1 MMQQLRLSPF
11 VSSEVETHGSRAR
24 TLAFARGERKWVA
37 IMLAALLLGGCDA
50 FNAVGEGAKQETAK
64 AEAEAKLTPAQQ
76 AYAAANA
83 RMHSGM
89 SVAIDADPDV
99 AFMAGMVPHH
109 QGAVD
114 MARVVLEY
122 GKDPETRALAET
134 VIKAQE
140 AEIKQMQA
148 WLAKRGVKPAAA
160 PDTAAVSDAVDH
172 SKMGH

>member
-1 MMQQLRLSPF
+1 MKSQLLFPLS
-11 VSSEVETHGSRAR
+11 VV
-24 TLAFARGERKWVA
+24 
-37 IMLAALLLGGCDA
+37 ALLLAGCDA
-50 FNAVGEGAKQETAK
+50 SDAVGEGGEKETAK
-64 AEAEAKLTPAQQ
+64 TEAEANLTPAQT

-89 SVAIDADPDV
+89 SAAIDADPDV
-99 AFMAGMVPHH
+99 AFMAGMIPHH

-114 MARVVLEY
+114 MARVVLEH

-140 AEIKQMQA
+140 AEIRQMQA
-148 WLAKRGVKPAAA
+148 WLAKRGVKATAKA
-160 PDTAAVSDAVDH
+160 DTPVSSEEADH